1 MISIIIPAHNEA
13 AVIARGLQA
22 LLTGAKPDELEI
34 IVVCNGCTD
43 NTADIARCFAPTV
56 RVIETDVPSKTNAL
70 NLGDAA
76 ALSYPRI
83 YVDADVVITLDAAR
97 ALVGRL
103 SKGDIHAVA
112 PTPVIDVGSCSP
124 RVRAYYAVRSR
135 LPSARQGLGGS
146 GVYALSAAG
155 RARFDE
161 FPNITADDA
170 YVRLQ
175 FSPTERATIPS
186 SVSTVYA
193 PRTLR
198 SLMAIRTRIYFG
210 TGELARRFPEIMAN
224 ADASN
229 NRSLIGLLKR
239 PTMWPAVATYLYV
252 NTVARYFAY
261 SRTYRRSFKWTH
273 DQSSRSQTA

>member
-22 LLTGAKPDELEI
+22 LLAGAEPGELEI
-34 IVVCNGCTD
+34 VVVCNGCTD
-43 NTADIARCFAPTV
+43 NTADVARRFAPSI

-70 NLGDAA
+70 NMGDAIA
-76 ALSYPRI
+76 QSFPRI
-83 YVDADVVITLDAAR
+83 YLDADVVITLDAAR
-97 ALVGRL
+97 ALARRL
-103 SKGDIHAVA
+103 AKGDIHAVA
-112 PTPVIDVGSCSP
+112 PTPVIDVAGCSAP
-124 RVRAYYAVRSR
+124 VRAYYAVRSR

-146 GVYALSAAG
+146 GVYALSALG

-161 FPNITADDA
+161 FPDITADDA
-170 YVRLQ
+170 YVRLH

-186 SVSTVYA
+186 AMSTVYA

-198 SLMAIRTRIYFG
+198 SLMAIRTRVYFG

-229 NRSLIGLLKR
+229 NRSLVGLLKR

-252 NTVARYFAY
+252 NTAARCFAY
-261 SRTYRRSFKWTH
+261 LRTYRRSSKWTH
-273 DQSSRSQTA
+273 DQSSRTQTA